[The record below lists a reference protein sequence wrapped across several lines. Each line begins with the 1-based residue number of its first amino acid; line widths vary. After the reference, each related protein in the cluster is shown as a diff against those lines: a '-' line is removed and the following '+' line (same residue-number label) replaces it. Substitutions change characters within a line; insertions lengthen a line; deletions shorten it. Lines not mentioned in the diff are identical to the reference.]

1 MSIVAATW
9 SASVEHR
16 TMNGKGFTYLSVLL
30 LVFVT
35 GTALTTASHS
45 WRTIMQRERE
55 KELLFRGDH
64 INRAIESYCKAGGT
78 KQIRFPSRFEDLLK
92 DPRFPA
98 VKRHIRRIYKDPMTE
113 NGTWGLILGP
123 GNSIKGVFSKSKHT
137 PLKTGKFPE
146 KYKDFEKAKTYSD
159 WKFVFVAEKKDKAE
173 VKK

>member
-1 MSIVAATW
+1 MSTVEATR
-9 SASVEHR
+9 SAWVEHR
-16 TMNGKGFTYLSVLL
+16 IMNGKGFTYLSVLL
-30 LVFVT
+30 LVFVA

-55 KELLFRGDH
+55 TELLFRGDR
-64 INRAIESYCKAGGT
+64 INRAIASYCNAGGA

-98 VKRHIRRIYKDPMTE
+98 VKRHIRRIYKDPMTA

-123 GNSIKGVFSKSKHT
+123 GNSIKGVYSKSKKT
-137 PLKTGKFPE
+137 PLKTGNFPD
-146 KYKDFEKAKTYSD
+146 KYKDFEKATTYSD
-159 WKFVFVAEKKDKAE
+159 WKFVFVPEKKDKTE